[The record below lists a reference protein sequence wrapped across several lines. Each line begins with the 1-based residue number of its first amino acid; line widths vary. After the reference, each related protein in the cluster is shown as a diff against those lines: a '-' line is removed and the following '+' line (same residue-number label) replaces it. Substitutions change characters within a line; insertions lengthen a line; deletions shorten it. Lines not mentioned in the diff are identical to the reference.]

1 MFGGKGGL
9 GNLMKQAQQLQTK
22 LARIQEEAAGKTV
35 EASAGGNMVT
45 AVVNGRLEVV
55 SLRVDP
61 TVLTAGDAEML
72 QDLVIAAV
80 NEGIRKAQKMM
91 ADEMGKITGGLKIPG
106 LTP

>member
-1 MFGGKGGL
+1 MANL
-9 GNLMKQAQQLQTK
+9 GDLMKQAQQLQTK
-22 LARIQEEAAGKTV
+22 LTRLQEEVAGKTV

-45 AVVNGRLEVV
+45 AVVSGRLELV
-55 SLRVDP
+55 SLRIDP
-61 TVLTAGDAEML
+61 TVLGAGDAEML

-91 ADEMGKITGGLKIPG
+91 TDEMGKLTGGLKIPG

>member
-1 MFGGKGGL
+1 MANFGD
-9 GNLMKQAQQLQTK
+9 LMKQAQQLQTK
-22 LARIQEEAAGKTV
+22 LARIQEEAANKTV
-35 EASAGGNMVT
+35 EASAGGSMVT

-55 SLRVDP
+55 SLHIDP
-61 TVLTAGDAEML
+61 TVLTAGDVDML

-91 ADEMGKITGGLKIPG
+91 ADEMGKVAGGLKIPG

>member
-1 MFGGKGGL
+1 MPKL
-9 GNLMKQAQQLQTK
+9 EDLMKQAQQLQTK
-22 LARIQEEAAGKTV
+22 LTRIQEEAAGKTV

-45 AVVNGRLEVV
+45 AAVNGRLEIVA
-55 SLRVDP
+55 LQIDP
-61 TVLTAGDAEML
+61 TVLTAGDVEMV

-91 ADEMGKITGGLKIPG
+91 AEEMGKVAGGLKIPG

>member
-1 MFGGKGGL
+1 MANL
-9 GNLMKQAQQLQTK
+9 GDLMKQAQQLQTK

-55 SLRVDP
+55 SLRIDP

-80 NEGIRKAQKMM
+80 NEGIRKAQRMM
-91 ADEMGKITGGLKIPG
+91 ADEMGKVAGGLKIPG